1 MNEQSNFSPWVT
13 DGERTLVSTRVFD
26 LLAANVHCPR
36 SGLHKEFYKLSA
48 SPWVNV
54 IAVTPQ
60 GQLLLI
66 RQYRFG
72 SDRVE
77 LEIPGGIVDPG
88 EDPLQAGLRE
98 LREETGYGGGT
109 AQLIGW
115 VRPNPAI
122 QDNICSTILVEP
134 VEKLGDPRFEDMED
148 IEVFA
153 VPVNEALAMASSGE
167 IRHGLVLNA
176 LTFYTM
182 HRGITFPGKA
192 GKEDSTR

>member
-1 MNEQSNFSPWVT
+1 MKYSSSFTPWAT
-13 DGERTLVSTRVFD
+13 GDERTLVSTRVFD
-26 LLAANVHCPR
+26 LIAANVHCPR
-36 SGLHKEFYKLSA
+36 SGLHKEFYRLSA
-48 SPWVNV
+48 SPWVNI

-60 GQLLLI
+60 DRMLLI

-77 LEIPGGIVDPG
+77 LEIPGGAVDPD
-88 EDPLQAGLRE
+88 EDPVQAGLRE

-148 IEVFA
+148 IEVFT
-153 VPVNEALAMASSGE
+153 VPVSEALALATSGE

-182 HRGITFPGKA
+182 HRGITFPAKPA
-192 GKEDSTR
+192 GKT

>member
-1 MNEQSNFSPWVT
+1 MT

-26 LLAANVHCPR
+26 ILAANVHCPR

-48 SPWVNV
+48 RPWVNV
-54 IAVTPQ
+54 VAVTSRD
-60 GQLLLI
+60 QLLLI

-72 SDRVE
+72 SGRVE
-77 LEIPGGIVDPG
+77 LEIPGGVVDPG

-122 QDNICSTILVEP
+122 QDNICSTILVKP
-134 VEKLGDPRFEDMED
+134 VEKIGDPRFEDMED
-148 IEVFA
+148 IEVFT
-153 VPVNEALAMASSGE
+153 VPVSEALALASSGE

-176 LTFYTM
+176 LTFYIM
-182 HRGITFPGKA
+182 HRGIAFPGKD
-192 GKEDSTR
+192 GEGESMR